1 MTIVL
6 DEILTFHIFSVLI
19 PTPWEPQPASVLL
32 KQQRA
37 GEYFDKQKYFEEMRE
52 KFQQHL
58 ADLSRK
64 DDISDQLEN
73 YENVIEEKNNLSASS
88 EERHPIINLSD
99 DFKLQSIGELN
110 RNKSGNMLFSNQS
123 KIFVENNICVFL
135 FL

>member
-1 MTIVL
+1 MEKTFLLHHHLVCTKGL
-6 DEILTFHIFSVLI
+6 TSVWDEILIFHIFSVLI

-64 DDISDQLEN
+64 DDISDQLED
-73 YENVIEEKNNLSASS
+73 YKNVIEEKNNFAASS
-88 EERHPIINLSD
+88 QERHPIINLSD
-99 DFKLQSIGELN
+99 DFKLQSIGELK
-110 RNKSGNMLFSNQS
+110 RNKSRNMLFSN
-123 KIFVENNICVFL
+123 
-135 FL
+135 

>member
-1 MTIVL
+1 MISVS
-6 DEILTFHIFSVLI
+6 DEILIFHIFSVLI

-88 EERHPIINLSD
+88 EEERHPIINLSD
-99 DFKLQSIGELN
+99 DFKLQSIGELK
-110 RNKSGNMLFSNQS
+110 RNKSRNMLFSN
-123 KIFVENNICVFL
+123 
-135 FL
+135 